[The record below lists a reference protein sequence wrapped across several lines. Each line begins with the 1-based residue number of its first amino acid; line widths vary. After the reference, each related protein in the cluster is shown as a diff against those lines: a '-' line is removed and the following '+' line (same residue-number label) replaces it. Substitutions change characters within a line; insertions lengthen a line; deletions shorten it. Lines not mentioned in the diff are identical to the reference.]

1 MISNPFRSPIAP
13 TAAARTMPGLHQAPA
28 RLPRNSAASW
38 HPLLRLIPLLCLLT
52 GCAVGPDFQ
61 KPAPAAPSDWTAW
74 RSGDPALTAGLAVG
88 TAPLPADWWTQ
99 FQDPVLD
106 QLQQRAVAAS
116 PDLRSAALRFA
127 QSRTQRD
134 TVAAQ
139 RGPAVNAN
147 GAIQRQRSSEY
158 SAGTRL
164 LDLVAPEQR
173 DELAREL
180 SSPFT
185 DYQAGFDASWEVD
198 LWGHVARSVEAA
210 DADTSASAA
219 MLQDMRLT
227 VASEVSRAYFEL
239 RLAQRQRA
247 IIERDIGVASDTLDL
262 IRARARGGLIDDFDV
277 TRQRTQLADLQSRLP
292 GLQAQEASAINQ
304 IGVLTGARPG
314 ELTALLAKPSAGDAD
329 GAARA
334 PTGPGQGPRAGLGPD
349 AVGAVAAGMYP
360 ALPDL
365 SLGLPSQVALHRPD
379 IRAAEYRL
387 HAATANIGVATAD
400 LYPRITLGASFGYD
414 SYQGH
419 RFGEWG
425 TRNWQIGP
433 TLSLPIFD
441 MGRRRSVVV
450 LRELQQQEAAVDY
463 QRTILKAWQEIDD
476 ALTAYGAERQRNT
489 RLREKAASSADAYAL
504 ARARY
509 TRGMTDLLA
518 QLDAERGDL
527 QARSDLADS
536 DSRLRMDLVAIYKA
550 VGGGALDQPA
560 AITNPDADANAAN
573 SADVPV
579 KGGVAFPPTAPVAPA
594 PCRNCGPSASP

>member
-1 MISNPFRSPIAP
+1 MIR
-13 TAAARTMPGLHQAPA
+13 RT
-28 RLPRNSAASW
+28 PRTLILMLS
-38 HPLLRLIPLLCLLT
+38 LLA

-61 KPAPAAPSDWTAW
+61 APAPAAPDDWTAW
-74 RSGDPALTAGLAVG
+74 RSGDPALAAGLAVAN
-88 TAPLPADWWTQ
+88 APLPADWWTQ

-127 QSRTQRD
+127 QSRAQRD

-147 GAIQRQRSSEY
+147 AAIQRQRSSEY
-158 SAGTRL
+158 AAGTRL
-164 LDLVAPEQR
+164 LDLVAPQQR
-173 DELAREL
+173 DQLAREL

-185 DYQAGFDASWEVD
+185 DYQAGFDASWELD
-198 LWGHVARSVEAA
+198 LWGHVRRSVEAA
-210 DADTSASAA
+210 DADTRAAAA

-227 VASEVSRAYFEL
+227 VASEVTRAYFEL

-247 IIERDIGVASDTLDL
+247 IIEREIAVAGDTLDL
-262 IRARARGGLIDDFDV
+262 IQARARGGLIDDFDV
-277 TRQRTQLADLQSRLP
+277 TRQRTLLADLRSRLP
-292 GLQAQEASAINQ
+292 GLQAQEAGAINQ
-304 IGVLTGARPG
+304 IGLLTGARPG
-314 ELTALLAKPSAGDAD
+314 ELTALLAARSAAN
-329 GAARA
+329 
-334 PTGPGQGPRAGLGPD
+334 AGMPANANTVANAGMGPD
-349 AVGAVAAGMYP
+349 AGMGGNADTGADMP
-360 ALPDL
+360 AYAPLPDL

-387 HAATANIGVATAD
+387 HSATANIGVATAD
-400 LYPRITLGASFGYD
+400 LYPRIVLGAGFGYE

-419 RFGEWG
+419 RFGDWG

-433 TLSLPIFD
+433 TLNLPVFD

-463 QRTILKAWQEIDD
+463 QRTVLKAWQEIDD
-476 ALTAYGAERQRNT
+476 ALNAYGAERQRNA
-489 RLREKAASSADAYAL
+489 RLREKAASSADAYGL

-509 TRGMTDLLA
+509 ARGMTDLLA
-518 QLDAERGDL
+518 QLDAERSDL

-550 VGGGALDQPA
+550 VGGGALETPEADAGADAGADAVKPEGDTAQPA
-560 AITNPDADANAAN
+560 APASAATP
-573 SADVPV
+573 AA
-579 KGGVAFPPTAPVAPA
+579 GATPTAPGAPA

>member
-1 MISNPFRSPIAP
+1 MISNPFRSPFP
-13 TAAARTMPGLHQAPA
+13 PDAAA
-28 RLPRNSAASW
+28 RNSAASW
-38 HPLLRLIPLLCLLT
+38 RPLLRLIPLLFLLT
-52 GCAVGPDFQ
+52 GCAVGPDFE

-88 TAPLPADWWTQ
+88 SAPLPADWWTQ

-106 QLQQRAVAAS
+106 RLQQRAVAAS

-210 DADTSASAA
+210 DADTSAAAA

-314 ELTALLAKPSAGDAD
+314 ELTAMLAKASAGDA
-329 GAARA
+329 AAATRP
-334 PTGPGQGPRAGLGPD
+334 PTGPGQRPRAGTGLDPD
-349 AVGAVAAGMYP
+349 AVGAVEAGTYA

-450 LRELQQQEAAVDY
+450 LRELQQQEAAVNY

-476 ALTAYGAERQRNT
+476 ALTAYGAERQRNA

-550 VGGGALDQPA
+550 VGGGALDQP
-560 AITNPDADANAAN
+560 
-573 SADVPV
+573 S
-579 KGGVAFPPTAPVAPA
+579 PTAPVAPA
-594 PCRNCGPSASP
+594 PCRNCDPSASP

>member
-1 MISNPFRSPIAP
+1 MTRRSS
-13 TAAARTMPGLHQAPA
+13 LH
-28 RLPRNSAASW
+28 LVFV
-38 HPLLRLIPLLCLLT
+38 LCLLS
-52 GCAVGPDFQ
+52 GCAVGPDFHA
-61 KPAPAAPSDWTAW
+61 PAPAAPDDWTAW
-74 RSGDPALTAGLAVG
+74 RSGDPSLTAGLAVG
-88 TAPLPADWWTQ
+88 AAPLPADWWTQ

-116 PDLRSAALRFA
+116 PDLRGAALRFA
-127 QSRTQRD
+127 QSRAQRD

-147 GAIQRQRSSEY
+147 AAVQRQRGSEY
-158 SAGTRL
+158 AAGTRM
-164 LDLVAPEQR
+164 LDLVAPTER
-173 DELAREL
+173 DQLAKAL

-185 DYQAGFDASWEVD
+185 DHQAGFDASWELD
-198 LWGHVARSVEAA
+198 LWGHVRRSVEAA
-210 DADTSASAA
+210 DADTDAA
-219 MLQDMRLT
+219 AALLQDMRLT
-227 VASEVSRAYFEL
+227 VASEVARAYFEL

-247 IIERDIGVASDTLDL
+247 IVERDIAVASDTLDL
-262 IRARARGGLIDDFDV
+262 IAARARGGLIDDFDV

-292 GLQAQEASAINQ
+292 GLRAQEAAAINQ
-304 IGVLTGARPG
+304 IGLLTGARPG
-314 ELTALLAKPSAGDAD
+314 ELTALLATPAGADA
-329 GAARA
+329 GAY
-334 PTGPGQGPRAGLGPD
+334 AG
-349 AVGAVAAGMYP
+349 
-360 ALPDL
+360 LPDL
-365 SLGLPSQVALHRPD
+365 SLGLPSQVALRRPD

-387 HAATANIGVATAD
+387 HSATANIGVATAD
-400 LYPRITLGASFGYD
+400 LYPRIVLGAGFGYE

-433 TLSLPIFD
+433 TLNLPIFD

-463 QRTILKAWQEIDD
+463 QRTVLKAWQEIDD
-476 ALTAYGAERQRNT
+476 ALTAYGAERQRNA

-509 TRGMTDLLA
+509 ARGMTDLLA

-550 VGGGALDQPA
+550 VGGGALQP
-560 AITNPDADANAAN
+560 PDAPASGADAGPVSGDAARAAAR
-573 SADVPV
+573 AD
-579 KGGVAFPPTAPVAPA
+579 GSPA
-594 PCRNCGPSASP
+594 R

>member
-1 MISNPFRSPIAP
+1 MK
-13 TAAARTMPGLHQAPA
+13 
-28 RLPRNSAASW
+28 PRHA
-38 HPLLRLIPLLCLLT
+38 IPVLCLVFCLSS

-61 KPAPAAPSDWTAW
+61 KPAPAAPDDWTAW
-74 RSGDPALTAGLAVG
+74 RSADPALTAGLAVG

-99 FQDPVLD
+99 FQDPALD

-127 QSRTQRD
+127 QSRAQRD

-139 RGPAVNAN
+139 RGPAINAN
-147 GAIQRQRSSEY
+147 GAIQRQRTSEY

-164 LDLVAPEQR
+164 LDLVAPAQR

-180 SSPFT
+180 SSPYT

-292 GLQAQEASAINQ
+292 GLLAQEATAINQ

-314 ELTALLAKPSAGDAD
+314 ELTALLARP
-329 GAARA
+329 
-334 PTGPGQGPRAGLGPD
+334 QGP
-349 AVGAVAAGMYP
+349 YP
-360 ALPDL
+360 TLPDL

-387 HAATANIGVATAD
+387 HSATANIGVATAD

-433 TLSLPIFD
+433 TLSLPLFD

-450 LRELQQQEAAVDY
+450 LRELQQQEAAVNY

-476 ALTAYGAERQRNT
+476 ALTAYGAERQRNA

-509 TRGMTDLLA
+509 ARGMTDLLA

-536 DSRLRMDLVAIYKA
+536 ESRLRMNLVAIYKA
-550 VGGGALDQPA
+550 VGGGALDRP
-560 AITNPDADANAAN
+560 ADAASNAAAAAAN
-573 SADVPV
+573 SAGDAPIKDGAPAKNGTVL
-579 KGGVAFPPTAPVAPA
+579 PPTAPNAPA
-594 PCRNCGPSASP
+594 PCRNCDPSASR

>member
-1 MISNPFRSPIAP
+1 MKSRYAI
-13 TAAARTMPGLHQAPA
+13 PA
-28 RLPRNSAASW
+28 
-38 HPLLRLIPLLCLLT
+38 LCLVFCLSS

-61 KPAPAAPSDWTAW
+61 KPAPAAPDDWTAW

-106 QLQQRAVAAS
+106 QLQLRAVTAS

-127 QSRTQRD
+127 QSRAQRD

-147 GAIQRQRSSEY
+147 GAVQRQRTSEY

-164 LDLVAPEQR
+164 LDLVAPAQR

-180 SSPFT
+180 SSPYT

-210 DADTSASAA
+210 DADTSAAAA

-314 ELTALLAKPSAGDAD
+314 ELTALLAKP
-329 GAARA
+329 
-334 PTGPGQGPRAGLGPD
+334 QGP
-349 AVGAVAAGMYP
+349 YP
-360 ALPDL
+360 TLPDL

-387 HAATANIGVATAD
+387 HSATADIGVATAD

-425 TRNWQIGP
+425 TRNWQVGP

-450 LRELQQQEAAVDY
+450 LRELQQQEAAVNY

-476 ALTAYGAERQRNT
+476 ALTTYEAERQRNA
-489 RLREKAASSADAYAL
+489 RLREKAVSSAFGYEL

-509 TRGMTDLLA
+509 ARGMTDLLA
-518 QLDAERGDL
+518 QLDAERGNL

-536 DSRLRMDLVAIYKA
+536 ESRLRMDLVAIYKA
-550 VGGGALDQPA
+550 VGGGALDRPVA
-560 AITNPDADANAAN
+560 AASDADADADAAT
-573 SADVPV
+573 SSGAPLGVEAPV
-579 KGGVAFPPTAPVAPA
+579 KNGTALPPTVPNAPA
-594 PCRNCGPSASP
+594 PCRNCDPSASP

>member
-1 MISNPFRSPIAP
+1 MK
-13 TAAARTMPGLHQAPA
+13 
-28 RLPRNSAASW
+28 
-38 HPLLRLIPLLCLLT
+38 LRHLTPVFCLAFCLSS

-61 KPAPAAPSDWTAW
+61 APAAAAPDDWTAW

-88 TAPLPADWWTQ
+88 TAPLPPDWWTQ

-127 QSRTQRD
+127 QSRAQRD

-147 GAIQRQRSSEY
+147 AAIQRQRTSEY

-180 SSPFT
+180 SSPYT

-219 MLQDMRLT
+219 LLQDMRLT
-227 VASEVSRAYFEL
+227 VASDVSRAYFEL

-247 IIERDIGVASDTLDL
+247 IIERDIGVASDTLEL
-262 IRARARGGLIDDFDV
+262 IQARARGGLIDDFDV

-304 IGVLTGARPG
+304 IGLLTGARPG
-314 ELTALLAKPSAGDAD
+314 ELTALLAKPSAGDS
-329 GAARA
+329 GSGSGWGLKSAAGR
-334 PTGPGQGPRAGLGPD
+334 RPD
-349 AVGAVAAGMYP
+349 AAFTGDAGAYAT
-360 ALPDL
+360 LPDL
-365 SLGLPSQVALHRPD
+365 SLGLPSQVALNRPD

-387 HAATANIGVATAD
+387 HSATANIGVATAD

-450 LRELQQQEAAVDY
+450 LRELQQQEAAVNY
-463 QRTILKAWQEIDD
+463 QRTVLKAWQEIDD
-476 ALTAYGAERQRNT
+476 ALTAYGAERQRNA
-489 RLREKAASSADAYAL
+489 RLREKAVSSAFGYEL

-509 TRGMTDLLA
+509 ARGMTDLLA
-518 QLDAERGDL
+518 QLDAERGNL

-550 VGGGALDQPA
+550 VGGGALDTP
-560 AITNPDADANAAN
+560 TADEAAN
-573 SADVPV
+573 SAGAPAPGSSPV
-579 KGGVAFPPTAPVAPA
+579 KDAGALAPILPSAPA
-594 PCRNCGPSASP
+594 PCQNCDPSASR

>member
-1 MISNPFRSPIAP
+1 MK
-13 TAAARTMPGLHQAPA
+13 
-28 RLPRNSAASW
+28 PR
-38 HPLLRLIPLLCLLT
+38 HLIPVLCLLS
-52 GCAVGPDFQ
+52 GCAVGPNFQ
-61 KPAPAAPSDWTAW
+61 APAPAAPDDWTAW

-88 TAPLPADWWTQ
+88 TAPLPADWWTR

-106 QLQQRAVAAS
+106 QLQQRAVTAS
-116 PDLRSAALRFA
+116 PDLRAAALRFA
-127 QSRTQRD
+127 QSRAQRD

-147 GAIQRQRSSEY
+147 AAIQRQRTSEY
-158 SAGTRL
+158 NAGTRL

-180 SSPFT
+180 SSPYT
-185 DYQAGFDASWEVD
+185 NYQAGFDASWEVD

-210 DADTSASAA
+210 DADTNAAAA

-227 VASEVSRAYFEL
+227 VASEVARAYFEL

-247 IIERDIGVASDTLDL
+247 IVERDIGVAGDTLDL

-314 ELTALLAKPSAGDAD
+314 ELTALLAKP
-329 GAARA
+329 
-334 PTGPGQGPRAGLGPD
+334 LPD
-349 AVGAVAAGMYP
+349 TYS

-365 SLGLPSQVALHRPD
+365 SLGLPSQVALNRPD
-379 IRAAEYRL
+379 IRTAEYRL
-387 HAATANIGVATAD
+387 HAATADIGIATAD
-400 LYPRITLGASFGYD
+400 LYPRIVLGASFGYD

-425 TRNWQIGP
+425 TRNWQVGP

-450 LRELQQQEAAVDY
+450 LRELQQQEAAVNY

-476 ALTAYGAERQRNT
+476 ALTAYSAERQRNV

-509 TRGMTDLLA
+509 ARGMTDLLA

-550 VGGGALDQPA
+550 VGGGAL
-560 AITNPDADANAAN
+560 TNESTGRIPEN
-573 SADVPV
+573 
-579 KGGVAFPPTAPVAPA
+579 
-594 PCRNCGPSASP
+594 

>member
-1 MISNPFRSPIAP
+1 MK
-13 TAAARTMPGLHQAPA
+13 
-28 RLPRNSAASW
+28 
-38 HPLLRLIPLLCLLT
+38 LRHLIPVLCLVLSLPS

-61 KPAPAAPSDWTAW
+61 APAPAAPDDWTAW

-88 TAPLPADWWTQ
+88 SAPLPADWWTQ

-127 QSRTQRD
+127 QSRAQRD

-147 GAIQRQRSSEY
+147 AAIQRQRTSEY

-164 LDLVAPEQR
+164 LDLVAPAQR
-173 DELAREL
+173 DQLAREL

-210 DADTSASAA
+210 DADTNASAA
-219 MLQDMRLT
+219 LLQDMRLT
-227 VASEVSRAYFEL
+227 VASDVSRAYFEL

-247 IIERDIGVASDTLDL
+247 IIERDISVASDTLDL

-304 IGVLTGARPG
+304 IGLLTGARPG
-314 ELTALLAKPSAGDAD
+314 ELTALLAKPSARNAGSGSLSGSDSASGLRPDAGVAGDA
-329 GAARA
+329 GAYA
-334 PTGPGQGPRAGLGPD
+334 
-349 AVGAVAAGMYP
+349 

-450 LRELQQQEAAVDY
+450 LRELQQQEAAVNY

-476 ALTAYGAERQRNT
+476 ALTAYGAERQRNA

-509 TRGMTDLLA
+509 ARGMTDLLA

-550 VGGGALDQPA
+550 VGGGALDTPA
-560 AITNPDADANAAN
+560 ADANAH
-573 SADVPV
+573 ADAADSPGAPMISNAPV
-579 KGGVAFPPTAPVAPA
+579 KDGGALSPTSPGAPA
-594 PCRNCGPSASP
+594 PCQNCAPSASR